1 MGTTWCP
8 HHREDGAEAK
18 PQALGHPEALR
29 ISNSWARSSASLASR
44 KIPWSLS
51 LSWGAGWHSCI
62 KPGSPVGCR
71 TSFSMTAW
79 TGGFLPRLKC
89 LSWEQWLRADKMA
102 STRESL
108 IPHRPK
114 CSQSWRVVATF
125 SSRTWRTSGLKLVM
139 VTPLRTRPF
148 SWLMFGL
155 WDWWV
160 ESDSVSQQ
168 LVIDRLFKGDGRHLG
183 RNQIISSWKLEC

>member
-1 MGTTWCP
+1 MGLKLS
-8 HHREDGAEAK
+8 HRPWDILRLSESPTAE
-18 PQALGHPEALR
+18 PEAR
-29 ISNSWARSSASLASR
+29 QVSLPGKYPEVCHSPEGQDER
-44 KIPWSLS
+44 
-51 LSWGAGWHSCI
+51 SCI

-79 TGGFLPRLKC
+79 TGGFPPRLKC

-102 STRESL
+102 STWEYL

-114 CSQSWRVVATF
+114 SSQSCRVAATF
-125 SSRTWRTSGLKLVM
+125 SSRRWRTSGLKSVT
-139 VTPLRTRPF
+139 VTPLRSRPF

-160 ESDSVSQQ
+160 ESDSVSQL
-168 LVIDRLFKGDGRHLG
+168 LVIDWLFKGDVRHLG